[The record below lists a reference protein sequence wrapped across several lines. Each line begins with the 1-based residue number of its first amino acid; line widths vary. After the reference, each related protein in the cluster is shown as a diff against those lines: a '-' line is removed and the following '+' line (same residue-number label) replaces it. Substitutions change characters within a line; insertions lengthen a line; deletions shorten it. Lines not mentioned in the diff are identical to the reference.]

1 MSEEIGLKSK
11 CYQCQSMIEPYEVIP
26 RREVV
31 YGNGKNRKTHS
42 CNGCDGNAK
51 I

>member
-31 YGNGKNRKTHS
+31 YGKNRKTHS